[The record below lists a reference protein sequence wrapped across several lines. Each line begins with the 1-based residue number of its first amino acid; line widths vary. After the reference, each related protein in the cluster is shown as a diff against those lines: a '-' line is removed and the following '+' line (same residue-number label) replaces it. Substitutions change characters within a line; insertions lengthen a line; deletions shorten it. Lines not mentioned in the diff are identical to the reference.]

1 MSRLFEELLDETR
14 ADEKYRNM
22 ARGEEEGLALTSRGI
37 EFLAMGDG
45 KTAVVDIFEPGTGV
59 SGVEE
64 ARELQGAVEHNP
76 ADDYKE
82 YFTQRS
88 GMFGEGVDTERMGN
102 NMATILSKLDE
113 RESLLR
119 GADGAAVSTEGA
131 IKLGMLSKKC
141 EILLNL
147 PPDDLTS
154 LLESFGNDAAGKEK
168 LKQFIKESE
177 KGNFEIITQLGK
189 DTDKGKVSLSE
200 FSTYRDSVGSSWK
213 DRELL
218 NKTNNILSKTGR
230 GDKLEPFTDLKET
243 VEGGGYEGFFGG
255 RRRFLSRGRTNI
267 TEDGLGKLNKKIE
280 DCEEIKE
287 NPEIANKKVLED
299 PKSDFGK
306 FLKEASEGEDINYE
320 KYLKDLDAKKLK
332 QFDKDMKL
340 TDGLLKSLFNRK
352 TLAGFL
358 TIVAAGALGIF
369 IGGRLASSPSD
380 TTQNKGAQ
388 EDGNPAKPFLTCA
401 SSPPP
406 NNPLTTYELG
416 YVCGLEQSAANW
428 AKDTTF
434 NCPSPNK
441 DTSFTITPATDCG
454 KCVENGMI
462 KEPEKYHLYD
472 IGKWNGDKSIAEK
485 VCDDII
491 SDVDDKEGGYKSLI
505 FYIKLYTG
513 VILAGLFIMSLV
525 LIVTIVSIGSQRVR
539 TFFRGWQIVII
550 FFYILS
556 AGWVCFFAG
565 KLRTDYNRFNTTNL
579 TAGMLDI
586 FNKYNKASDKDI
598 VSQDEI
604 NEYIKEIDNGSNVN
618 PESTSGERDRELGS
632 FIVNCIS
639 LIDNDT
645 FGFYAPPFFF
655 ACLLILLII
664 YIIKIAM
671 TINKDE
677 MVRSDVTEMKEKFSS
692 AREYAREK
700 LSSARDSPDRGSAA
714 SKIQEDISSVR
725 EPEKF
730 TVNNPLATN
739 QDKFEIDVTVKGGG
753 DVKQGGGGIKD
764 ISKKIKPKILNK
776 FNRWLIIILLV
787 FAILINHFYNK
798 NRSRLENK
806 NYIREIKRTQK
817 KNKKIVTKE
826 KEINK
831 HNLSDT
837 VFGGYFI

>member
-1 MSRLFEELLDETR
+1 MSRVFEELLDETR
-14 ADEKYRNM
+14 ADEKYANM
-22 ARGEEEGLALTSRGI
+22 ARGGGEDLALTSMGR
-37 EFLAMGDG
+37 EFLGMGEDG
-45 KTAVVDIFEPGTGV
+45 SAASIFRPSTEV
-59 SGVEE
+59 SEGEQTQ
-64 ARELQGAVEHNP
+64 ELQRAVAHNA

-82 YFTQRS
+82 YFIQRS

-119 GADGAAVSTEGA
+119 GADSAAVSTEGA

-168 LKQFIKESE
+168 LKQFIKESG
-177 KGNFEIITQLGK
+177 KRDFEIITQLGK

-213 DRELL
+213 DRDLL

-230 GDKLEPFTDLKET
+230 GDNLKPFTDLKDT

-255 RRRFLSRGRTNI
+255 RRFLSRGGNNI

-280 DCEEIKE
+280 DCEKIKE
-287 NPEIANKKVLED
+287 NPKIANKKVLED
-299 PKSDFGK
+299 PKSKFGK
-306 FLKEASEGEDINYE
+306 FLKDASEGKDINYE
-320 KYLKDLDAKKLK
+320 EYLKDLNAKQLEK
-332 QFDKDMKL
+332 FDKDMKL
-340 TDGLLKSLFNRK
+340 TDGLLSFSKRIALG
-352 TLAGFL
+352 GFL
-358 TIVAAGALGIF
+358 IATAAVGIYSY
-369 IGGRLASSPSD
+369 GHSQSSPKD
-380 TTQNKGAQ
+380 ATQSKRPLD
-388 EDGNPAKPFLTCA
+388 DGNPAKPFLTCA
-401 SSPPP
+401 SRPPP

-416 YVCGLEQSAANW
+416 YVCGLEQSATHW

-441 DTSFTITPATDCG
+441 DTTFTITPADDCE

-462 KEPEKYHLYD
+462 EEPEKYHLYD
-472 IGKWNGDKSIAEK
+472 LGKWEGDKSIAEK
-485 VCDDII
+485 VCKDII
-491 SDVDDKEGGYKSLI
+491 NDVDDAEGGYRSLI
-505 FYIKLYTG
+505 AYIKLYTG
-513 VILAGLFIMSLV
+513 VILGGLIIMSLV
-525 LIVTIVSIGSQRVR
+525 LLVTVCSILSQFLRNMIR
-539 TFFRGWQIVII
+539 ELRWYII
-550 FFYILS
+550 SFYVLS
-556 AGWVCFFAG
+556 AGWIYFFAG
-565 KLRTDYNRFNTTNL
+565 KLNTSYNKFKNTNL
-579 TAGMLDI
+579 TGKMINI
-586 FNKYNKASDKDI
+586 FNRYNKASDKDI
-598 VSQDEI
+598 ISQAEI
-604 NEYIKEIDNGSNVN
+604 KEYIAEIDNKFTVN
-618 PESTSGERDRELGS
+618 PESTTGERDRDLGS
-632 FIVNCIS
+632 FVVNCVS
-639 LIDNDT
+639 LVDNDT
-645 FGFYAPPFFF
+645 IPFYTPAFFF

-664 YIIKIAM
+664 NIITIAL
-671 TINKDE
+671 TFKKDD
-677 MVRSDVTEMKEKFSS
+677 MVRSDITEMNEKFSS
-692 AREYAREK
+692 ARE
-700 LSSARDSPDRGSAA
+700 SAA
-714 SKIQEDISSVR
+714 TKIQDRISSVKEYGKR
-725 EPEKF
+725 KDDNSDSSSES
-730 TVNNPLATN
+730 NPTF
-739 QDKFEIDVTVKGGG
+739 KEGKGVHIDINFDDDTTRMG
-753 DVKQGGGGIKD
+753 KQGGGGIKD

-806 NYIREIKRTQK
+806 NYIREIKRTQRE